1 MYFFEILENIMSD
14 RNLKISDISKM
25 TDIPD
30 STLRSIINRKNKTV
44 ALDVAFKI
52 SKGLNIPIEELNN
65 KEDLYYKN
73 TEKKEC
79 NKINNIKI
87 GERIKTLREEKGIT
101 QDELATKLGYTS
113 RSSIAKIE
121 SGKTDISQ
129 SKVKEIAE
137 ILNTTTSYLIDG
149 TENILTQKDEKDI
162 AKKMDSLIEQI
173 DTQDALMFD
182 GEPLDE
188 ESKELLKASLEN
200 SLRMAKAIAKQ
211 KYTPKKYKK

>member
-1 MYFFEILENIMSD
+1 MI
-14 RNLKISDISKM
+14 KIS
-25 TDIPD
+25 
-30 STLRSIINRKNKTV
+30 
-44 ALDVAFKI
+44 
-52 SKGLNIPIEELNN
+52 NI
-65 KEDLYYKN
+65 Y
-73 TEKKEC
+73 
-79 NKINNIKI
+79 
-87 GERIKTLREEKGIT
+87 ERIKTLREEKGIT

-137 ILNTTTSYLIDG
+137 ILNTTTSYLMDG
-149 TENILTQKDEKDI
+149 NENILNQKDEKDI

-211 KYTPKKYKK
+211 KYTPKKYRK

>member
-1 MYFFEILENIMSD
+1 MI
-14 RNLKISDISKM
+14 KIS
-25 TDIPD
+25 
-30 STLRSIINRKNKTV
+30 
-44 ALDVAFKI
+44 
-52 SKGLNIPIEELNN
+52 NI
-65 KEDLYYKN
+65 Y
-73 TEKKEC
+73 
-79 NKINNIKI
+79 
-87 GERIKTLREEKGIT
+87 ERIKTLREEKGIT

-137 ILNTTTSYLIDG
+137 ILNTTTSYLMDG
-149 TENILTQKDEKDI
+149 NENILNQKDEKDI

-188 ESKELLKASLEN
+188 DS
-200 SLRMAKAIAKQ
+200 
-211 KYTPKKYKK
+211 